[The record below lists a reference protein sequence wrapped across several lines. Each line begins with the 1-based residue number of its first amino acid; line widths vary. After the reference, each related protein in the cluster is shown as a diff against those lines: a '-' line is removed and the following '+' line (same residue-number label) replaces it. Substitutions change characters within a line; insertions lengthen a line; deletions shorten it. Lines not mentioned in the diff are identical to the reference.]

1 MLIQWKNIDGL
12 TEWRDIDGFDMYEVN
27 SQGQVRRKAQL
38 LKPGSIPSGH
48 LTVALCK
55 GKGKPK
61 SMYVH
66 RLVALAFLNNP
77 ESKRVVNH
85 KNGNPKDNRL
95 ENLEWATHSENN
107 AHAYHSNGRRAPSEL
122 KVAAV
127 NDDGEIIMSFRS
139 GAEAARIFNV
149 TTHSIWSAVYRQG
162 KCRGYRWI
170 KC

>member
-1 MLIQWKNIDGL
+1 MLN
-12 TEWRDIDGFDMYEVN
+12 EWRDIEGFDMYEVN
-27 SQGQVRRKAQL
+27 AQGQVRRKAQI

-48 LTVALCK
+48 LTVALCR

-66 RLVALAFLNNP
+66 RLVALAFLKNP

-95 ENLEWATHSENN
+95 DNLEWATHSENN

-127 NDDGEIIMSFRS
+127 NDDGEIVMSFRS
-139 GAEAARIFNV
+139 GAEAAKVLGV
-149 TTHSIWSAVYRQG
+149 TPHSVWSAISRQG
-162 KCRGYRWI
+162 KCKGYRWI

>member
-1 MLIQWKNIDGL
+1 MK
-12 TEWRDIDGFDMYEVN
+12 EWRNIEGFDLYEVN
-27 SQGQVRRKAQL
+27 ADGQVRRKPQI
-38 LKPGSIPSGH
+38 LKPGSNHSGH

-66 RLVALAFLNNP
+66 RLVALAFLDNP
-77 ESKRVVNH
+77 DNKKLVNH
-85 KNGNPKDNRL
+85 KNGSPKDNRL

-107 AHAYHSNGRRAPSEL
+107 THAYRNNGRRAASEL

-127 NDDGEIIMSFRS
+127 NDDGEIVMSFRS
-139 GAEAARIFNV
+139 GIEAARLLGV
-149 TTHSIWSAVYRQG
+149 TPPSIWSAINRQG
-162 KCRGYRWI
+162 KCKGYRWI

>member
-1 MLIQWKNIDGL
+1 MLN
-12 TEWRDIDGFDMYEVN
+12 EWRDIEGFDMYEVN
-27 SQGQVRRKAQL
+27 AQGQVRRKAQI
-38 LKPGSIPSGH
+38 LKPGSIPTGH
-48 LTVALCK
+48 LTVGLCR

-66 RLVALAFLNNP
+66 RLVALAFLENP
-77 ESKRVVNH
+77 EAKRVVNH

-107 AHAYHSNGRRAPSEL
+107 SHAYKSNGRRAPSEL

-127 NDDGEIIMSFRS
+127 DDHGEMVMVFRS
-139 GAEAARIFNV
+139 GAEAARVIGV
-149 TTHSIWSAVYRQG
+149 SPHAIWSAISRQG
-162 KCRGYRWI
+162 KCKNYRWI

>member
-1 MLIQWKNIDGL
+1 MN
-12 TEWRDIDGFDMYEVN
+12 EWRDIEGFDMYEVN
-27 SQGQVRRKAQL
+27 AQGQVRRKAQI
-38 LKPGSIPSGH
+38 LKPGAIPTGH
-48 LTVALCK
+48 LTVGLCR

-66 RLVALAFLNNP
+66 RLVALAFLENR

-107 AHAYHSNGRRAPSEL
+107 THAYQSNGRCAANEL

-127 NDDGEIIMSFRS
+127 DDGGEIVMSFRS
-139 GAEAARIFNV
+139 GSEAARMMNV
-149 TTHSIWSAVYRQG
+149 TTNSILSAINRRG
-162 KCRGYRWI
+162 KCKGYRWI

>member
-1 MLIQWKNIDGL
+1 ML
-12 TEWRDIDGFDMYEVN
+12 TEWRDIEGFDAYEVN
-27 SQGQVRRKAQL
+27 AQGQVRRKPQI

-66 RLVALAFLNNP
+66 RLVALAFLENP

-85 KNGNPKDNRL
+85 KNGNPKDNRID
-95 ENLEWATHSENN
+95 NLEWATYSENN
-107 AHAYHSNGRRAPSEL
+107 AHAYRSNGRRAPSEL

-127 NDDGEIIMSFRS
+127 NDDGEVVMSFRS
-139 GAEAARIFNV
+139 GAEAAKVLCV
-149 TTHSIWSAVYRQG
+149 TPHSIWSAIKRQG
-162 KCRGYRWI
+162 KCKGYRWI